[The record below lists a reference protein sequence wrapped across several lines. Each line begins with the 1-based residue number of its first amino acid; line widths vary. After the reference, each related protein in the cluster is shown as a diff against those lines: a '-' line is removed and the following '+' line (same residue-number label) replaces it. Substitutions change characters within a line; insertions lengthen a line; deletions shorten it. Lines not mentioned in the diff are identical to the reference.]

1 MSHAQSQSLSQGGGA
16 VRDACSAPR
25 SLLFWSCAVIFQ
37 NSVLRL
43 PRRPFDSLSA
53 NASTL
58 WRREESEKVSS
69 SPRARRSFNGC
80 SARESPPPPSPSYHS
95 FSAAPSLPPSPPA
108 RPLLPSPP
116 APLSVLS
123 RPKSPVRPR
132 PRPSAS
138 AEACI
143 FIGAFI
149 GRSSHLEWNA
159 VIRSLMDPVVYSL
172 ASCEHVCPNETY

>member
-1 MSHAQSQSLSQGGGA
+1 MRALLLARYFSGPVRLFFKIPFSVCLGAPSIPFRQTRAHCGGGRR
-16 VRDACSAPR
+16 VRKCH
-25 SLLFWSCAVIFQ
+25 
-37 NSVLRL
+37 
-43 PRRPFDSLSA
+43 RR
-53 NASTL
+53 
-58 WRREESEKVSS
+58 
-69 SPRARRSFNGC
+69 RARAALST
-80 SARESPPPPSPSYHS
+80 AAPHESRRRRRRRRIILFRPLP
-95 FSAAPSLPPSPPA
+95 PSLPPSPPA

>member
-95 FSAAPSLPPSPPA
+95 FSAAPSLPPS
-108 RPLLPSPP
+108 LPSRSPSP
-116 APLSVLS
+116 SLPSRSSVG
-123 RPKSPVRPR
+123 PVAAKIAGPSS
-132 PRPSAS
+132 SAS
-138 AEACI
+138 VRLRGSVHLYRCVYWTILALGMECCYQILDGSSSI
-143 FIGAFI
+143 FVGF
-149 GRSSHLEWNA
+149 L
-159 VIRSLMDPVVYSL
+159 
-172 ASCEHVCPNETY
+172 